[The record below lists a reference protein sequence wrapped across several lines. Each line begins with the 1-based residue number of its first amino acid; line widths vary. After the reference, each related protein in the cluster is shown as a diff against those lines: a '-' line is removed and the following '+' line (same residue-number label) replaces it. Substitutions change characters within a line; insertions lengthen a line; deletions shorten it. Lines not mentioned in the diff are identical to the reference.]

1 MFHQLVHLRSV
12 SPEGMTCVECKWP
25 SIVQY
30 YNYHCIAV
38 VMWSPVLVVLIMW
51 YLIVKLVTTLPL
63 LYHLITIY
71 IHLVWGIVSLMMEC
85 MIQGVW
91 GIGGTAWNEN
101 SDLLLVW
108 YDMRITQPDMHFIH
122 FILHYRHLWIRGSV
136 KTTGALNMSVE
147 NEETI
152 IIKL

>member
-12 SPEGMTCVECKWP
+12 SPEGMTCVECKCP
-25 SIVQY
+25 SIIQY

-51 YLIVKLVTTLPL
+51 CLIVKLATTLPL
-63 LYHLITIY
+63 LYYLIPIY

-101 SDLLLVW
+101 SDLILVR
-108 YDMRITQPDMHFIH
+108 YDMRIKQQICTSLTLFFIIDT
-122 FILHYRHLWIRGSV
+122 FGAEGQWKLQVLWIWV
-136 KTTGALNMSVE
+136 
-147 NEETI
+147 
-152 IIKL
+152 